1 MSGGGEDIGGGGFS
15 PASRR
20 PNWRKSLRN
29 PNINYRNGW
38 FFVTTQVAHNKCIL
52 GAIVR
57 DRFVPTPLG
66 EEVRKAWL
74 AMPERHPEMELGEF
88 AVMPNHFHA
97 IVRIRWRPTNK
108 EHHLGYLVGQ
118 FKGGTGFVYGRM
130 RGAHGGAEAP
140 QGDMGRCPDI
150 GPHLWRPIYWDD
162 LITSAR
168 ELAAQSRYIRNNP
181 ANWTRDR
188 FGPCTE
194 YAFGNVE
201 LLSASRIAFVASQGF
216 PAAGMRPRLF
226 WREGG
231 AEALRDDMG
240 EAVVISTFTSAQE
253 REALRRALAKGRR
266 VVAVLPGG
274 IPPESELSPAL
285 AEACREGRALLV
297 SPQPAGSALTKKA
310 AAWCNEYVLSDAD
323 EIWTGDLSAGG
334 MLHAMLQ
341 LFPGGRKEW
350 SNMPDCGPADERDGE
365 RR

>member
-1 MSGGGEDIGGGGFS
+1 MSGVGEDIGGGGFS

-20 PNWRKSLRN
+20 PHWRKSLRN

-74 AMPERHPEMELGEF
+74 AIPEKHPEMELGEF

-97 IVRIRWRPTNK
+97 IVRVRWRPTNK

-130 RGAHGGAEAP
+130 RGVHGGAEAP
-140 QGDMGRCPDI
+140 QTDMGRCPDI
-150 GPHLWRPIYWDD
+150 GPHLWQVDYWDD
-162 LITSAR
+162 LISSAD
-168 ELAAQSRYIRNNP
+168 ELAAQSRYIRDNP

-201 LLSASRIAFVASQGF
+201 LLSAPRIAFVASQGF
-216 PAAGMRPRLF
+216 PAAGMKPRLF

-231 AEALRDDMG
+231 AEAPRADMG
-240 EAVVISTFTSAQE
+240 EAVIISTFTSAQE
-253 REALRRALAKGRR
+253 REALRRALAQGRR

-274 IPPESELSPAL
+274 IPPESELFPAL
-285 AEACREGRALLV
+285 ADACREGRALLV
-297 SPQPAGSALTKKA
+297 SPQPPRSPLTKKA
-310 AAWCNEYVLSDAD
+310 ATWCNEYVLSDAD
-323 EIWTGDLSAGG
+323 EIWTGDLSEGG
-334 MLHAMLQ
+334 MLRAMLQ
-341 LFPGGRKEW
+341 LVTNGGLGK
-350 SNMPDCGPADERDGE
+350 GDGD
-365 RR
+365 RGNKGTDKNAG

>member
-1 MSGGGEDIGGGGFS
+1 
-15 PASRR
+15 
-20 PNWRKSLRN
+20 LRN

-38 FFVTTQVAHNKCIL
+38 FFVTTQIAHNKCIL

-74 AMPERHPEMELGEF
+74 AMPGKHPEMELGEF

-97 IVRIRWRPTNK
+97 IVRIRWRPANK

-118 FKGGTGFVYGRM
+118 FKGGTGFVYGQM
-130 RGAHGGAEAP
+130 REAHGGDEAP
-140 QGDMGRCPDI
+140 QPVAGRCPDI
-150 GPHLWRPIYWDD
+150 GPHLWQPDYWDD
-162 LITSAR
+162 LITSAG
-168 ELAAQSRYIRNNP
+168 ELAAQSRYIRDNP

-194 YAFGNVE
+194 YAFGNAE
-201 LLSASRIAFVASQGF
+201 LLSAPRIAFVASQGF
-216 PAAGMRPRLF
+216 PAAGMSPRLF

-231 AEALRDDMG
+231 AEAPRPDMG

-266 VVAVLPGG
+266 VMAVLPGG
-274 IPPESELSPAL
+274 IPPESGLFPAL
-285 AEACREGRALLV
+285 ADACREGRALLV
-297 SPQPAGSALTKKA
+297 SPQPPGSPLTKKA

-323 EIWTGDLSAGG
+323 EIWTGDLSGGG
-334 MLHAMLQ
+334 MLRSMLQ
-341 LFPGGRKEW
+341 LFH
-350 SNMPDCGPADERDGE
+350 A
-365 RR
+365 

>member
-1 MSGGGEDIGGGGFS
+1 MAAWKHTANAPPAAAEQTSVAGGFS
-15 PASRR
+15 PPTRR
-20 PNWRKSLRN
+20 PHWRKSLRN

-74 AMPERHPEMELGEF
+74 AMPGKHPEMELGEF

-97 IVRIRWRPTNK
+97 IVRIRWRPSNK
-108 EHHLGYLVGQ
+108 EHHLGYLIGQ
-118 FKGGTGFVYGRM
+118 FKGGTGFIYGRM
-130 RGAHGGAEAP
+130 RGAHGGAGAP
-140 QGDMGRCPDI
+140 QADVRRCPDI
-150 GPHLWRPIYWDD
+150 GPHLWQSDYWDD
-162 LITSAR
+162 LITSAG
-168 ELAAQSRYIRNNP
+168 ELAAQSRYNRGNP
-181 ANWTRDR
+181 GNWTRDR

-201 LLSASRIAFVASQGF
+201 LLSAPRIAFVASQGF
-216 PAAGMRPRLF
+216 AAAGMRARLF

-231 AEALRDDMG
+231 AEAPQADMG

-274 IPPESELSPAL
+274 IPPESELPPAL
-285 AEACREGRALLV
+285 ADACREGRALLV
-297 SPQPAGSALTKKA
+297 SPQPSGSPLTKKA
-310 AAWCNEYVLSDAD
+310 ATWCNEYVLSDAD
-323 EIWTGDLSAGG
+323 EIWTGDLSDGG
-334 MLHAMLQ
+334 MLRAMLQ
-341 LFPGGRKEW
+341 LFTT
-350 SNMPDCGPADERDGE
+350 GE
-365 RR
+365 